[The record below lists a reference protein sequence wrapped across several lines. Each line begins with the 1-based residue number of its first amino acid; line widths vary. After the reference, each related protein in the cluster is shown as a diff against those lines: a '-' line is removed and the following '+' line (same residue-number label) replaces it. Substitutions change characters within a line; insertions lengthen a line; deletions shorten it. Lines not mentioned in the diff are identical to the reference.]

1 LSGGGFVVNSY
12 TQHMHQTAT
21 YWEFVGVDRFGKPAF
36 VGPVQLRCRWQEVAV
51 LFKDS
56 QGQQRTS
63 SAVIYPAYSLALKGY
78 VKLGVDATLDPIG
91 LAGAYEILQN
101 GDSPNLSGTITLNK
115 VFI

>member
-1 LSGGGFVVNSY
+1 M
-12 TQHMHQTAT
+12 QQTLT
-21 YWEFVGVDRFGKPAF
+21 YWAFVDLDRFSKSTFSA
-36 VGPVQLRCRWQEVAV
+36 PVQLRCRWQEVAV

-63 SAVIYPAYSLALKGY
+63 SAIVYPEYPLGLKGY
-78 VKLGVDATLDPIG
+78 VKRGIDNTAHPVG

-101 GDSPNLSGTITLNK
+101 GDSPNLTGTITLNK